1 MILMKKELI
10 IHIAIGMLYTSSF
23 LVKGNEIDDMWTQTF
38 NLEHQGEY
46 AKAAAIIE
54 PLLNGDENREYVLLR
69 YAWLAYQQRNYNDA
83 VRYYKQ
89 ALKINPASIDARLG
103 LSLPLLAQADWNKAE
118 IYLRQIVTISPWN
131 YTAHSRLFVCEEGL
145 RQWEQLAAHAEEFS
159 RHYPSDTTALVYL
172 ARAKHK
178 LGKNEAANVIYQQVL
193 IRVPEHIEA
202 INYTRTFQN
211 TLGVK

>member
-10 IHIAIGMLYTSSF
+10 IHIAISMLYTSSF
-23 LVKGNEIDDMWTQTF
+23 LVKGNEIDDIWTQTF
-38 NLEHQGEY
+38 NLERQGEY

-69 YAWLAYQQRNYNDA
+69 YAWLAYQQRNHNDA

-103 LSLPLLAQADWNKAE
+103 LSLPLLAQSDWNTAE
-118 IYLRQIVTISPWN
+118 VYLRQIVTISPWN
-131 YTAHSRLFVCEEGL
+131 YTAHSRLFACEEGL
-145 RQWEQLAAHAEEFS
+145 QQWEQLASHADAFS
-159 RHYPSDTTALVYL
+159 RHYPGDATALVYL

-178 LGKNEAANVIYQQVL
+178 IGDKVTANEVYQQVL
-193 IRVPEHIEA
+193 IRMPTHIEA

-211 TLGVK
+211 ITRK